1 MPAKRQPRSVVE
13 QVDDE
18 IKAEITDLASQIA
31 AEEGPAPHAQY
42 VSDEHEVEMWGQ
54 MDPQVDHETLVAQLT
69 QGTVPP
75 ELVDPSVDRPL
86 ALIKQHPDLA
96 QLFAEPLDAE
106 MATLVATLAEYPFR
120 LSLLAPYTDD
130 PEASVKKSDSL
141 TARWRRRLP
150 PRTPVLAQS
159 TPAWESLPP
168 HPSGT
173 AEAPSSVAPPVLG
186 APVAPETPIP
196 PLGSPGPLSPPL
208 SPPGASPQGRPPG
221 EHTVLPTYGPI
232 APLRRHDGTGPAA
245 PPPFHGGNIGRGAPD
260 VPRERLG
267 GY

>member
-1 MPAKRQPRSVVE
+1 MPARKQPRSVAE

-18 IKAEITDLASQIA
+18 IKQEITDLVSQIA

-54 MDPQVDHETLVAQLT
+54 QDPQVDHETLVQQLM
-69 QGTVPP
+69 QGAVPP
-75 ELVDPSVDRPL
+75 ELVDPDGDRPL
-86 ALIKQHPDLA
+86 AVVKNHPELA
-96 QLFAEPLDAE
+96 TLFAEPLDAE

-150 PRTPVLAQS
+150 ARDAAPTPPAQFK
-159 TPAWESLPP
+159 PAWE
-168 HPSGT
+168 
-173 AEAPSSVAPPVLG
+173 APIPVAQPVLG
-186 APVAPETPIP
+186 APGTPAAAPPS
-196 PLGSPGPLSPPL
+196 LGSPAPLAEPL
-208 SPPGASPQGRPPG
+208 PPPGMSAGPPAG
-221 EHTVLPTYGPI
+221 STPLPGSQ
-232 APLRRHDGTGPAA
+232 
-245 PPPFHGGNIGRGAPD
+245 
-260 VPRERLG
+260 LG